1 MADTPDLKNASAR
14 EIVRIYNDLLWN
26 EVRTDLVEKICANP
40 MVRHDPNKLTALSHQ
55 EQIQRIQSGAQQL
68 KGPKFHPRILAG
80 DDTYVTLVWDM
91 TSRGGNDK
99 LCGIEVFKI
108 VDSKITD
115 VWNSGYYPGR
125 WG

>member
-1 MADTPDLKNASAR
+1 MANALNLENASAR

-26 EVRTDLVEKICANP
+26 EKRTDLVEKICANP
-40 MVRHDPNKLTALSHQ
+40 MVRHDPNKSSSLTHL
-55 EQIQRIQSGAQQL
+55 EQIQRIEAFWPQKQ
-68 KGPKFHPRILAG
+68 PKFEARILAG

-91 TSRGGNDK
+91 TSRNSDDR
-99 LCGIEVFKI
+99 LCGIEVFKV
-108 VDSKITD
+108 VDGRVTD